1 MALAFLTRIK
11 KEAEE
16 SATLYDKTQLHYT
29 YMEYLLDHVEDVS
42 PYRKEIQDF
51 QQLYLKYVMVYEES
65 IYGQFLTLLQQL
77 MDKMD

>member
-1 MALAFLTRIK
+1 MDPYLACIK
-11 KEAEE
+11 KQAEE
-16 SATLYDKTQLHYT
+16 SVTLYDKTQLHYT
-29 YMEYLLDHVEDVS
+29 YMEYILDHVADVN

-51 QQLYLKYVMVYEES
+51 QQLYLIYVKLHEES

>member
-1 MALAFLTRIK
+1 MAPAFLARIK

-16 SATLYDKTQLHYT
+16 SVTLYDKTQLHYT

-42 PYRKEIQDF
+42 PYRKEIQDL
-51 QQLYLKYVMVYEES
+51 QQLYLIYVKLYEES

-77 MDKMD
+77 MDKMK

>member
-1 MALAFLTRIK
+1 MASAFLTRIK

-16 SATLYDKTQLHYT
+16 SVTLYDKTQLHYT

-42 PYRKEIQDF
+42 PYRKEIQGF
-51 QQLYLKYVMVYEES
+51 QQLYLKYVMIYEES

-77 MDKMD
+77 MDKIE